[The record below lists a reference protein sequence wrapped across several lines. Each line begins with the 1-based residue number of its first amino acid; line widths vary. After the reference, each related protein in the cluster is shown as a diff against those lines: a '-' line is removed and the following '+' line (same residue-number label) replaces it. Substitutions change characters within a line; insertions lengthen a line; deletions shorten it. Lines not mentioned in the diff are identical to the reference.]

1 MKILFIT
8 SSFRPQRGGVETH
21 TWEVVQRLIEKGHD
35 VIIIT
40 EKLPLHPSPQSR
52 SEVKGFQKT
61 YRLHFGDLGFFK
73 KFRIWFEIF
82 KHRQLIEQADIVHC
96 HDVFFWYLP
105 FRFLYPTKPVY
116 TTFHGYET
124 RFPPTKKAVLIRK
137 LSEKLSWGTIAVGD
151 YIRKWYGAKPDY
163 VMYGAVEQFIDR
175 PHNQQTHKSIPHKP
189 KILLMGRLEKDIGIE
204 MYIETLKILKRDKVP
219 YSLKVCGDGSMRKKV
234 EKYGK
239 VHGFVNNINPFIK
252 RADIIFAS
260 SYLSILEALSFGKP
274 VVCVYNNPLKEDYLK
289 MSPFAKF
296 AHIENDPQEV
306 ALKIEH
312 KHIKIKNLSQ
322 LKDFLKSLNWNN
334 ITETY
339 LELWQK

>member
-61 YRLHFGDLGFFK
+61 YRLPFGDLG
-73 KFRIWFEIF
+73 
-82 KHRQLIEQADIVHC
+82 
-96 HDVFFWYLP
+96 
-105 FRFLYPTKPVY
+105 FLYPTKPVY

-163 VMYGAVEQFIDR
+163 VMYGEVEQFIER
-175 PHNQQTHKSIPHKP
+175 PHNQQTHKSIPQKP
-189 KILLMGRLEKDIGIE
+189 KILLMGRLEKDIGTE

-219 YSLKVCGDGSMRKKV
+219 YSLEACGDGSMRKKV